1 MPLLVALAIA
11 LSPTPMTA
19 QLDELYRWQVARQKL
34 RGPIGI
40 TGQQGRFSDGLFQK
54 LGTA

>member
-1 MPLLVALAIA
+1 MK
-11 LSPTPMTA
+11 A
-19 QLDELYRWQVARQKL
+19 QLDGPYRWQVARQEL

-54 LGTA
+54 LGAA